1 MENNERY
8 NYYKRLHPEWS
19 EEQIWTAVS
28 IDMQTANTIKK
39 GGEDV
44 NVNDENV
51 IRSIL
56 KSAQQWLEE
65 VLPAIYRKVADF
77 FRKAFEWI
85 KQGIHDILD
94 WILGRIDDD
103 PFC

>member
-1 MENNERY
+1 MESNERY
-8 NYYKRLHPEWS
+8 NYYKRLHPDWS

-28 IDMQTANTIKK
+28 IDMQTANTIKR

-44 NVNDENV
+44 DVNDEQV
-51 IRSIL
+51 IHYIL

-77 FRKAFEWI
+77 FRRAFEWI
-85 KQGIHDILD
+85 KEGIHNILD
-94 WILGRIDDD
+94 WLFEKIDE
-103 PFC
+103 PFF